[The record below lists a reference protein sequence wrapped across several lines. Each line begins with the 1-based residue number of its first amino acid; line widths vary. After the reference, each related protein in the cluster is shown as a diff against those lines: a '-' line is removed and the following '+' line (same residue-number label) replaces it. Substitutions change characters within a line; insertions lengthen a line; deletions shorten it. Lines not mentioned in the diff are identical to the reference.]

1 MNMPEVKQTYHAH
14 GKLLL
19 TAEYYV
25 LLGAKALALPLQYG
39 QRMDVLEGSR
49 PGLIS
54 WKAFDKEGLWF
65 SCDFKLPDLE
75 IVDSSDPEK
84 ALVLQSALVTAGKIN
99 PDFELNVAKDIHT
112 HLDFHSQWGM
122 GSSSTMIANL
132 AAWADVDPFNLNE
145 KIFNGS
151 GFDIACA
158 SAEGPIFYQKN
169 NKPEPVD
176 LDYPFLDALYF
187 VYSGAKKSTRG
198 EVRRFL
204 KNGTVSAAQV
214 DEVNAISERI
224 SQAKTLEDFQQ
235 LLVDHEQLVSGLL
248 EVPSVKSDRFA
259 DFNGEMKSLGAW
271 GGDFYLAATFM
282 DKASV
287 LRYFKEKGLQV
298 VFPWQALVL
307 NNR

>member
-1 MNMPEVKQTYHAH
+1 MPEVKQTYHAN

-19 TAEYYV
+19 TAEYFV

-39 QRMDVLEGSR
+39 QRMEILEGSR
-49 PGLIS
+49 PGLIR
-54 WKAFDKEGLWF
+54 WKAFGNEGLWF
-65 SCDFKLPDLE
+65 SCDFKLPDLR
-75 IVDSSDPEK
+75 IVHSSDTEK
-84 ALVLQSALVTAGKIN
+84 ALILQDALKAIAEMN
-99 PDFELNVAKDIHT
+99 PQFKENGGVDIHT
-112 HLDFHSQWGM
+112 RIDFHNQWGF
-122 GSSSTMIANL
+122 GSSSTMIVNL
-132 AAWADVDPFNLNE
+132 ASWAEVDPFKLNE

-151 GFDIACA
+151 GFDVACA
-158 SAEGPIFYQKN
+158 LAEGPIFYQKN
-169 NKPEPVD
+169 KKPEPVH
-176 LDYPFLDALYF
+176 LDYPFLDQLYF
-187 VYSGAKKSTRG
+187 VYSGAKKSTRS

-224 SQAKTLEDFQQ
+224 SQAETLEDFQQ

-248 EVPSVKSDRFA
+248 EIPTVKSDRFA

-271 GGDFYLAATFM
+271 GGDFYLAATSM

-287 LRYFKEKGLQV
+287 LRYFKEKGLQI
-298 VFPWQALVL
+298 VFPWKALVL